1 MDLKNLITIIIP
13 CKNEEQ
19 YIGKLLQD
27 LQCQEQ
33 INGVRI
39 IICDLST
46 DSTREVISLN
56 TGTLQVE
63 VMAGGPVA
71 QARNTGALAATTPFL
86 LFLDSDVRFF
96 RSDTIK
102 VAMEVLIKRKLLLVS
117 AYLKNYGKDLRA
129 SILFKLFNLFNYC
142 YQHFTAFA
150 VGAFFLVD
158 RKSFLDRGMFPTQ
171 YEHSEDYILSKQYTT
186 RQFTLINHCYG
197 QDERRFNKLG
207 YIGMIKFLITNFLKR
222 NNDAHFIKPMGYWK

>member
-186 RQFTLINHCYG
+186 QQFTLINHYYG

>member
-63 VMAGGPVA
+63 VMTGGPVA
-71 QARNTGALAATTPFL
+71 RARNTGALAATTPFL

-96 RSDTIK
+96 RSDTI
-102 VAMEVLIKRKLLLVS
+102 R
-117 AYLKNYGKDLRA
+117 
-129 SILFKLFNLFNYC
+129 
-142 YQHFTAFA
+142 
-150 VGAFFLVD
+150 
-158 RKSFLDRGMFPTQ
+158 
-171 YEHSEDYILSKQYTT
+171 
-186 RQFTLINHCYG
+186 
-197 QDERRFNKLG
+197 
-207 YIGMIKFLITNFLKR
+207 
-222 NNDAHFIKPMGYWK
+222 